1 MIFNLGPS
9 FGGGQAKKYI
19 TSSITLLGGSLKG
32 KVGEKDDMWGL
43 FGDIPVD
50 QVEKNKIFGVLGHC
64 LQWLDPCCSKQYSK
78 SWQSNGVLGKSD
90 VPLRALAQ
98 SDRKPSTTT
107 LEILHI
113 MPRRAQTKK
122 GQAASLPGKLWEASP
137 SCKHQQSGSLQSH
150 QLGNPGQNET
160 DWRKRS
166 VLNLWIWMISPC
178 SGLWFW

>member
-9 FGGGQAKKYI
+9 FVN
-19 TSSITLLGGSLKG
+19 GGSPKG
-32 KVGEKDDMWGL
+32 FFWRHPGRSG
-43 FGDIPVD
+43 G
-50 QVEKNKIFGVLGHC
+50 KNKIFGVLGHC
-64 LQWLDPCCSKQYSK
+64 LQWLDPCCSEQYSK

-98 SDRKPSTTT
+98 SDRKPSATT

-137 SCKHQQSGSLQSH
+137 SCKHQQSGSLQSR
-150 QLGNPGQNET
+150 QLWNPGQNET